1 MPGNFFKL
9 ASILEEALIME
20 SRIEFAADVLESNR
34 AEELHTQ
41 LMNLLNSE
49 PVTVNIEQLA
59 EFVEDRREE
68 IHNFDVTAL
77 DMVSAIQELEEERK
91 EEEKYTKDWEVKD
104 DNDR

>member
-20 SRIEFAADVLESNR
+20 SRIEFAAEILESKR

-41 LMNLLNSE
+41 IVNLLNSE
-49 PVTVNIEQLA
+49 PITVNIEYLA
-59 EFVEDRREE
+59 EFIEDKREE
-68 IHNFDVTAL
+68 IHNFDVAAL
-77 DMVSAIQELEEERK
+77 DLVSAVQELEEERK
-91 EEEKYTKDWEVKD
+91 FTNNPEVQD